1 MNEKRT
7 SLGYINKLE
16 YIGEYHK
23 ENYDRINLLVP
34 KGLRAVYKE
43 EAAKRGL
50 SISKLFTTAADDWLS
65 RN

>member
-1 MNEKRT
+1 MKEKRS

-16 YIGEYHK
+16 YIGEYGK
-23 ENYDRINLLVP
+23 ANYDRINLTVP
-34 KGLRAVYKE
+34 KGLREFYKN
-43 EAAKRGL
+43 EADKRGL

>member
-1 MNEKRT
+1 MKEKRS

-16 YIGEYHK
+16 YINQYGK
-23 ENYDRINLLVP
+23 EFYDRINLSVP

-43 EAAKRGL
+43 EADKRGMTV
-50 SISKLFTTAADDWLS
+50 SKMFTTAVDDWLS